1 MQAQATQQ
9 NQVQNIRRSLS
20 YAFINLFI
28 VVWTVAAFI
37 MCSPPSVCHDVLVAA
52 IKPPFLYMGLY
63 QFFWMYAPDPPK
75 VYTIHIGADILYA
88 DGTEKSWEFPRLQ
101 DYKKDFYL
109 HQSKHRYY
117 QWKYYLFDPVGNAE
131 ILPDA
136 ALFAARKNNAD
147 PKNPPVRVVLY
158 NVTER
163 TLLPGREDTGEVKT
177 DSLQKDMFFTYH
189 IKPGEL

>member
-1 MQAQATQQ
+1 MQAQTTKAKTIWSGL
-9 NQVQNIRRSLS
+9 NYVLV
-20 YAFINLFI
+20 NLFI
-28 VVWTVAAFI
+28 VVWTVSAFI
-37 MCSPPSVCHDVLVAA
+37 MCSPPSVWHDVLVAA
-52 IKPPFLYMGLY
+52 IKQPIRYMGLY

-75 VYTIHIGADILYA
+75 VYTIHIGADILYK

-101 DYKKDFYL
+101 DFKNDFYL

-117 QWKYYLFDPVGNAE
+117 QWKYYLFDPVGNAS

-136 ALFAARKNNAD
+136 ALFAARMNNTD
-147 PKNPPVRVVLY
+147 PNNPPVRVVLF

-163 TLLPGREDTGEVKT
+163 TLLPGKDDTGEIRT
-177 DSLQKDMFFTYH
+177 DALQKDMFFTYH